1 MCLVTAVVQLLGLMP
16 SRQLHLPVLLKAAT
30 AGTHSAA
37 ILSLLECD
45 TRQVILPTYYI
56 KKNQRRDSTEKCSQY
71 FCLYSTRTNKPFNN
85 YNV

>member
-45 TRQVILPTYYI
+45 TRQVILPIT
-56 KKNQRRDSTEKCSQY
+56 
-71 FCLYSTRTNKPFNN
+71 
-85 YNV
+85 